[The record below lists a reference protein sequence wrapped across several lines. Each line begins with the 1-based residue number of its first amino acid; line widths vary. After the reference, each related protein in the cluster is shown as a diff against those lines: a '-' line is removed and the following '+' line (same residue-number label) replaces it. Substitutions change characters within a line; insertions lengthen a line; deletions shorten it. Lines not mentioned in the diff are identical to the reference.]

1 MTTDQPESMIE
12 KTETLPLSAILLTA
26 LTVVS
31 SVIPCIELPNLEI
44 SLFDLPILLC
54 LIWHRPGFAFANW
67 VLGSTVGFLLWGS
80 QDVTTWLAIYLNT
93 LLFVGFIVLIKR
105 SFRQLGLS
113 VVGISYWLIIGTP
126 ISFIVFALQYAD
138 NDVAIIAVGQRLFSG
153 LLVITLAIAAH
164 FTVVLSQNRLPSFVF
179 GQGRHFTVR
188 MREIAETAA
197 LMAAALPMLFL
208 LWALVDRDT
217 ESEIAALFAASD
229 ARFESLALSANA
241 NLAEQRALLQ
251 SLRSLADGIN
261 FQERRSTSDVDQQL
275 LATINASDAMGFAL
289 RADNESPLYLSK
301 SIAQIGLREGELAA
315 ALTRQT
321 DAGALA
327 LTDDEQ
333 GLTGYLLSAN
343 DPTLMLIY
351 ETPLA
356 LWDAL
361 YGSDMLGLMSG
372 LNDAGMIDRVS
383 HFHGPSAQE
392 LYGISDEAVIVR
404 QEYDYAIWIPPARFI
419 DKEKPFKR
427 LEKLSKSYITFQAS
441 DELIASFDR
450 DLYDV
455 DCFRYTVDLWS
466 HIKDSLLN
474 TSFLIFG
481 AAWVLLVMAGLIEF
495 AVGRFSRPFT
505 QLADAME
512 SFSATRPG
520 EPNATFEFDLKTGTN
535 LFRNLAVGF
544 NRMEVAVHEST
555 ERLAQLNSSYESLL
569 SEASIGFIAL
579 NDDGEIDYIYPTASA
594 LLTAIE
600 DLPERVEAGAASFND
615 VVSIDISNQKA
626 TINLLATHAPR
637 TDLTGGTEGKWL
649 IVYDVSSLRATE
661 RKLLEAQRLSTLGEL
676 TMGMSHE
683 ISQPLQAMTLTVAN
697 LKRSLRDNI
706 CEQPAL
712 GEKLA
717 RIDGNIHKIA
727 NLIKFMQTYG
737 GIGSTKE
744 EQFDPAACIDVEV
757 QRHKQN
763 RNGQLEI
770 SVENKLPSQSVVS
783 GDAEQFGLVIH
794 HIIKNAND
802 AASALSSGEVQHLSI
817 ACELESDRIKIK
829 MSDDCGGIAE
839 SALPYVFDP
848 FFTTKEPDK
857 GMGLGLSVSHGI
869 VTAMGGEITA
879 TNAAEGAYF
888 TISLPLVTH

>member
-1 MTTDQPESMIE
+1 MTTDQQVSMRQR
-12 KTETLPLSAILLTA
+12 TETLSLSAVLLTA
-26 LTVVS
+26 LTIVT

-44 SLFDLPILLC
+44 ALFDLPILLC
-54 LIWHRPGFAFANW
+54 LIWHRPSFAVANW
-67 VLGSTVGFLLWGS
+67 ALGATVGFVFWGS
-80 QDVTTWLAIYLNT
+80 LDVTAWLAVYLNT
-93 LLFVGFIVLIKR
+93 LLFVGFILLIKR
-105 SFRQLGLS
+105 NFRQLGLS

-126 ISFIVFALQYAD
+126 ISFILFALQYAD
-138 NDVAIIAVGQRLFSG
+138 NDVAVIAVGQRLFSG

-164 FTVVLSQNRLPSFVF
+164 FTVVLIQSRLPSFVF
-179 GQGRHFTVR
+179 GQGRRFTVR

-208 LWALVDRDT
+208 LWALVDRET
-217 ESEIAALFAASD
+217 ESEIGALFAASD

-251 SLRSLADGIN
+251 SLRSLANGIN
-261 FQERRSTSDVDQQL
+261 FQERHPAANFDQQL
-275 LATINASDAMGFAL
+275 LATINASDAIGFVL
-289 RADNESPLYLSK
+289 RADNESPLYLSN
-301 SIAQIGLREGELAA
+301 SMAQIGLREGELAA
-315 ALTRQT
+315 ALTKQT
-321 DAGALA
+321 NAGALA

-333 GLTGYLLSAN
+333 GLTGYLLSAS
-343 DPTLMLIY
+343 DPTLMLVY

-404 QEYDYAIWIPPARFI
+404 QEYDYAIWIPPVRFI
-419 DKEKPFKR
+419 DTEQPFKR

-466 HIKDSLLN
+466 HIKDALLN
-474 TSFLIFG
+474 ASFLVFA
-481 AAWVLLVMAGLIEF
+481 AAWVLLIMAGLIEF

-520 EPNATFEFDLKTGTN
+520 EPHATFEFDLETGTN
-535 LFRNLAVGF
+535 LFRNLALGF

-555 ERLAQLNSSYESLL
+555 DRLARLNSSYESLL

-579 NDDGEIDYIYPTASA
+579 KDDGEIDYINPTASA
-594 LLTAIE
+594 LLAAIE
-600 DLPERVEAGAASFND
+600 DLPERVEAGAASGND

-626 TINLLATHAPR
+626 TINLLATQAPR
-637 TDLTGGTEGKWL
+637 TDLTGATEGKWL
-649 IVYDVSSLRATE
+649 IVYDVSSLRSTE

-697 LKRSLRDNI
+697 LKRSLRANI
-706 CEQPAL
+706 VEQPAL

-744 EQFDPAACIDVEV
+744 EQFDPAVCIDEEV
-757 QRHKQN
+757 RRHNQN
-763 RNGQLEI
+763 RNGQLAI
-770 SVENKLPSQSVVS
+770 SVENKLPLQSLIL

-794 HIIKNAND
+794 HIIKNASD
-802 AASALSSGEVQHLSI
+802 AAIAIPNDEVKHLAI
-817 ACELESDRIKIK
+817 CCELESDRIKIEL
-829 MSDDCGGIAE
+829 SDDCGGIAE
-839 SALPYVFDP
+839 TALAYVFDP
-848 FFTTKEPDK
+848 FFTTKDPDK

-869 VTAMGGEITA
+869 ITSMGGEVTA
-879 TNAAEGAYF
+879 ANIAEGARF
-888 TISLPLVTH
+888 TIKLPLVTH

>member
-1 MTTDQPESMIE
+1 MTTDQHVSMRERAEI
-12 KTETLPLSAILLTA
+12 LSLSAVLLTA
-26 LTVVS
+26 LTIVS

-44 SLFDLPILLC
+44 ALFDLPILLC
-54 LIWHRPGFAFANW
+54 LIWHRPSFAVANW
-67 VLGSTVGFLLWGS
+67 VLGATVGFLFWGS
-80 QDVTTWLAIYLNT
+80 QDVIAWLAIYLNT
-93 LLFVGFIVLIKR
+93 LLFVGFILLTKR
-105 SFRQLGLS
+105 NFRQLGLS
-113 VVGISYWLIIGTP
+113 IVGISYWLIIGTP
-126 ISFIVFALQYAD
+126 ISFILFALQYAD
-138 NDVAIIAVGQRLFSG
+138 NDVAVIAVGQRLFSG
-153 LLVITLAIAAH
+153 LVAITLAIAAH
-164 FTVVLSQNRLPSFVF
+164 FTVVLIQNRLPSFVF
-179 GQGRHFTVR
+179 GHGRRFTVR

-197 LMAAALPMLFL
+197 LMAAALPMLFF
-208 LWALVDRDT
+208 LWALVDRET

-241 NLAEQRALLQ
+241 NLVGQRELLQ

-261 FQERRSTSDVDQQL
+261 FQERHSTSEFDQQL
-275 LATINASDAMGFAL
+275 LATINASDAMGFVL
-289 RADNESPLYLSK
+289 RADNESPLYLSN
-301 SIAQIGLREGELAA
+301 SMAQIGLREGELAT
-315 ALTRQT
+315 ALTKQT

-404 QEYDYAIWIPPARFI
+404 EEYDYAIWIPPVRFVDI
-419 DKEKPFKR
+419 EKPFKR

-441 DELIASFDR
+441 DELIASFDSE
-450 DLYDV
+450 LYDV

-466 HIKDSLLN
+466 HIKDALLN
-474 TSFLIFG
+474 ASFLIFG
-481 AAWVLLVMAGLIEF
+481 AAWVLLIMAGLIEF
-495 AVGRFSRPFT
+495 AVGRFSRPFA

-512 SFSATRPG
+512 NFSETRPG
-520 EPNATFEFDLKTGTN
+520 EPNASFEFDLKTGTK
-535 LFRNLAVGF
+535 LFRNLALGF

-579 NDDGEIDYIYPTASA
+579 NDDGEIDYINPTASE
-594 LLTAIE
+594 LLAAIE
-600 DLPERVEAGAASFND
+600 DLPERVDAGAVSFND
-615 VVSIDISNQKA
+615 VVSIDISNQKT
-626 TINLLATHAPR
+626 TINLLATQAPR
-637 TDLTGGTEGKWL
+637 TNLTGATEGKWL
-649 IVYDVSSLRATE
+649 IVYDVSSLRSTE

-706 CEQPAL
+706 VEQPAL
-712 GEKLA
+712 GEKLT

-737 GIGSTKE
+737 GIGSTTREVFNPNKCIE
-744 EQFDPAACIDVEV
+744 EAVARHNNSQRSRLSVSIENTALPDSSLMGDPEQFE
-757 QRHKQN
+757 
-763 RNGQLEI
+763 
-770 SVENKLPSQSVVS
+770 
-783 GDAEQFGLVIH
+783 LVIH
-794 HIIKNAND
+794 HIVKNAAD
-802 AASALSSGEVQHLSI
+802 AAAAFADEDRVLNI
-817 ACELESDRIKIK
+817 ACETTDGRMRIR
-829 MSDDCGGIAE
+829 MTDNCGGISETAIN
-839 SALPYVFDP
+839 YVFDP
-848 FFTTKEPDK
+848 FFTTKDPDK

-869 VTAMGGEITA
+869 ITAMGGELA
-879 TNAAEGAYF
+879 VVNSADGASF
-888 TISLPLVTH
+888 TISVPVANT

>member
-1 MTTDQPESMIE
+1 MTTDHQAS
-12 KTETLPLSAILLTA
+12 TTARAGNVSLSAALLTL
-26 LTVVS
+26 LTIIS
-31 SVIPCIELPNLEI
+31 SVIPCIEIPGLEL

-54 LIWHRPGFAFANW
+54 LIWHRPSFVFSNW
-67 VLGSTVGFLLWGS
+67 ALGAIVGFLFWGS
-80 QDVTTWLAIYLNT
+80 QDVTAWLAIYLNT
-93 LLFVGFIVLIKR
+93 LFFVGFILLVKR
-105 SFRQLGLS
+105 NFRKLGLS

-126 ISFIVFALQYAD
+126 ISFILFALQYAD

-164 FTVVLSQNRLPSFVF
+164 FTVVLIQDRLPSFVF
-179 GQGRHFTVR
+179 GQGRRFTVR

-208 LWALVDRDT
+208 LWALVDRET

-241 NLAEQRALLQ
+241 NLAKQRALLQ

-261 FQERRSTSDVDQQL
+261 FQERRAATDFDQQL
-275 LATINASDAMGFAL
+275 LATINASDAIGFVL
-289 RADNESPLYLSK
+289 RADNESPLYLSN
-301 SIAQIGLREGELAA
+301 SMAQVGLRESELAA

-343 DPTLMLIY
+343 NPTLMLIY

-419 DKEKPFKR
+419 DTEKPFKR
-427 LEKLSKSYITFQAS
+427 LDKLSKSYITFQAS

-466 HIKDSLLN
+466 HIKDPLLN
-474 TSFLIFG
+474 ASLLIFG
-481 AAWVLLVMAGLIEF
+481 AAWVLLIMAALIEF
-495 AVGRFSRPFT
+495 AVGRFSKPFM
-505 QLADAME
+505 QLADAMKD
-512 SFSATRPG
+512 FSGARPG
-520 EPNATFEFDLKTGTN
+520 EPNRIFEFDLTSGTN
-535 LFRNLAVGF
+535 LFKSLALGF
-544 NRMEVAVHEST
+544 NQMEVAVHEST
-555 ERLAQLNSSYESLL
+555 ERLAPLNSSYESLL
-569 SEASIGFIAL
+569 SQASIGFIAL
-579 NDDGEIDYIYPTASA
+579 TDAGEIDYINPTASE
-594 LLTAIE
+594 LLAAID
-600 DLPERVEAGAASFND
+600 DLPERIAAGAASFND
-615 VVSIDISNQKA
+615 VVSVDISTQKA
-626 TINLLATHAPR
+626 AINLLATQAPR
-637 TDLTGGTEGKWL
+637 TNLAGTNEGKWL
-649 IVYDVSSLRATE
+649 IVYDVSSLRVAE

-697 LKRSLRDNI
+697 LKRSLRDTI
-706 CEQPAL
+706 AEQPAL
-712 GEKLA
+712 GEKLT

-744 EQFDPAACIDVEV
+744 EPFDPAACIDDEV
-757 QRHKQN
+757 HRHNQN
-763 RNGQLEI
+763 RNGQLTI
-770 SVENKLPSQSVVS
+770 SVEHTLPSQSLVL

-794 HIIKNAND
+794 HLIKNAAD
-802 AASALSSGEVQHLSI
+802 AATALSSDETKRLAITCVI
-817 ACELESDRIKIK
+817 ESGRIKIEI
-829 MSDDCGGIAE
+829 SDDCGGIAE
-839 SALPYVFDP
+839 NALPYVFDP
-848 FFTTKEPDK
+848 FFTTKDPDK

-869 VTAMGGEITA
+869 ITSMGGEMA
-879 TNAAEGAYF
+879 VVNNADGASF
-888 TISLPLVTH
+888 TISVPIANV